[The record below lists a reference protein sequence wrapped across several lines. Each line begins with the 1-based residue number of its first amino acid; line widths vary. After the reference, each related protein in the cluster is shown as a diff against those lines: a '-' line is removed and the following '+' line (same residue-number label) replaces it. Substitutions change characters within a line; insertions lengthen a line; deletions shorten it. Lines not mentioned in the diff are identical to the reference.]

1 MKSKNI
7 LILSLAFVWLWSGIQ
22 PIIFKTQFSLNL
34 LQQVGIH
41 STQIQWLLLIASSV
55 LDCAFGVLCVT
66 KMRFQ
71 AAFWL
76 IQWVT
81 VLIYSLILA
90 FRLPEMWM
98 HPFAPLIKNVP
109 ILAILY
115 FLFQQNYQEKSS

>member
-22 PIIFKTQFSLNL
+22 PIIFETQFSLNL

-66 KMRFQ
+66 KMRFH
-71 AAFWL
+71 AAFCL
-76 IQWVT
+76 IQWVI

>member
-1 MKSKNI
+1 MESKNI

-22 PIIFKTQFSLNL
+22 PIIFETQFSLNL

-66 KMRFQ
+66 KMRCQ